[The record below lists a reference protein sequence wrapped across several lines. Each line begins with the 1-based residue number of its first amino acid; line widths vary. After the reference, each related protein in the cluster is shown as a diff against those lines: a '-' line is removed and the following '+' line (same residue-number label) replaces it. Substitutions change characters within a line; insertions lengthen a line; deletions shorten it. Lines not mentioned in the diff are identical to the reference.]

1 MTRPQ
6 TTNTAKPSQ
15 QLGALALLAA
25 LQLLIVAPPVQASP
39 QHEDEEIRHHRVVTV
54 RAGEVGPINVTLSG
68 WRTYLGVQLVDLTP
82 ELRTHFGVPE
92 EAGVMVSSVVEE
104 SPASRA
110 GIQTGDII
118 TAVDGEPVQRSF
130 ELARRIGGHEDG
142 DTVDLETW
150 RDGKVLSLAAVLE
163 EHERPQVDV
172 RRLMTFGEDHTGH
185 ERLTPEQ
192 FRQVIE
198 IDPTTL
204 NEAMEH
210 LNEQLTSPHFQERIE
225 RYWTGRGELQE
236 RLEELEERLKE
247 LERELLELSPDGP

>member
-6 TTNTAKPSQ
+6 TTSTVKTS
-15 QLGALALLAA
+15 LLVGVLALFAA
-25 LQLLIVAPPVQASP
+25 LQLLIVAPPAQASP
-39 QHEDEEIRHHRVVTV
+39 QHQDKEIRHHRVVTV
-54 RAGEVGPINVTLSG
+54 RVGEEGPMIVNLSG

-118 TAVDGEPVQRSF
+118 TAVDGETVQRSF

-150 RDGKVLSLAAVLE
+150 RDGKVLSLTAVLE
-163 EHERPQVDV
+163 EQERPQIDI
-172 RRLMTFGEDHTGH
+172 RRLITLGEDHAGH

-204 NEAMEH
+204 NQAMEH
-210 LNEQLTSPHFQERIE
+210 LNEQLTSPHFEERIE

-236 RLEELEERLKE
+236 RLEELEQRLKE
-247 LERELLELSPDGP
+247 LEKELAELSPDGP

>member
-6 TTNTAKPSQ
+6 TTHTAKPSQ
-15 QLGALALLAA
+15 LLSALALFSA
-25 LQLLIVAPPVQASP
+25 LQLLIVAPPAQASP
-39 QHEDEEIRHHRVVTV
+39 QHEDEEIGRHRVVIV
-54 RAGEVGPINVTLSG
+54 RAGEVGPIDVTLSG
-68 WRTYLGVQLVDLTP
+68 WRTYLGVHLVDLTP

-92 EAGVMVSSVVEE
+92 EAGIMVSSVVEE

-110 GIQTGDII
+110 GVQTGDII
-118 TAVDGEPVQRSF
+118 TAVDGEPVRRSF

-142 DTVDLETW
+142 DTVNLETW
-150 RDGKVLSLAAVLE
+150 RDGKVLSLTAVLE
-163 EHERPQVDV
+163 ERERPQIDI
-172 RRLMTFGEDHTGH
+172 RRLITLGEDHEGH

-236 RLEELEERLKE
+236 RLEELEQRLKE
-247 LERELLELSPDGP
+247 LEKELAELSPDGP